1 MWNRGGPYEAAPDD
15 GMCPAKEA
23 LGLDSGIETKGSTIH
38 GIADAV
44 TPAVWCGEKRW
55 IDFQDGAMLPIA
67 KAGSGGVM
75 PATYPNNE
83 IAVASYRYGK
93 GRFALAGS
101 HPRSR

>member
-15 GMCPAKEA
+15 GMCPAK
-23 LGLDSGIETKGSTIH
+23 GSTIH
-38 GIADAV
+38 GIARAV

-55 IDFQDGAMLPIA
+55 IDFQDGAMLPAA

-93 GRFALAGS
+93 GRVGLAGS